1 MAYKLVC
8 FDVDG
13 TLIENVKFS
22 WQLFHDYFEID
33 QKRREEGRKAFER
46 GDLTYEQWAEHD
58 VELWKERKVTKQDFS
73 DAIAHHQAKLV
84 RGARETLGELK
95 GNRMKLA
102 VISGS
107 LNVMLEHFLP
117 DYERLFD
124 DVYLSRLLFN
134 KKGIISGV
142 DATQYDNEHK
152 ATALRMIAQKEGI
165 PLGSTVF
172 IGDYL
177 HDLHALQLAGLG
189 IAFNARHQEVR
200 DAADLSLQ
208 AHDMRAV
215 LPYILEK

>member
-152 ATALRMIAQKEGI
+152 ATALVVAIVDESFADAGGNQ
-165 PLGSTVF
+165 PTFTVGEAATLNKF
-172 IGDYL
+172 FDTADFAGVAAGTVL
-177 HDLHALQLAGLG
+177 VSAGVNLATK
-189 IAFNARHQEVR
+189 NVSVR
-200 DAADLSLQ
+200 
-208 AHDMRAV
+208 
-215 LPYILEK
+215 PTW

>member
-95 GNRMKLA
+95 GHRMKLA
-102 VISGS
+102 VSISCLITRGCSMTSISADSSSTRKGS
-107 LNVMLEHFLP
+107 SPESMRRNTTM
-117 DYERLFD
+117 
-124 DVYLSRLLFN
+124 
-134 KKGIISGV
+134 
-142 DATQYDNEHK
+142 
-152 ATALRMIAQKEGI
+152 
-165 PLGSTVF
+165 ST
-172 IGDYL
+172 
-177 HDLHALQLAGLG
+177 
-189 IAFNARHQEVR
+189 RR
-200 DAADLSLQ
+200 P
-208 AHDMRAV
+208 R
-215 LPYILEK
+215 